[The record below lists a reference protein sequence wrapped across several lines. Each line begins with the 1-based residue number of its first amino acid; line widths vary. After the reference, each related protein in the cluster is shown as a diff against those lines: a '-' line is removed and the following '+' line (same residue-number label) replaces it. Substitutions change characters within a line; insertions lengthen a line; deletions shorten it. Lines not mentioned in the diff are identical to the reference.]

1 MPSLSELA
9 RMAIPIVL
17 PPNSLMLCA
26 LAGLLLLNRK
36 PRLAKG
42 LLWTSMLLTLAL
54 STGLSYKLL
63 MRALGPIEPLDLAAA
78 KQAQAI
84 VILASESKPA
94 PEFGGPTV
102 GDFTLVRLRY
112 GAAVARQTGLPVLVS
127 GGSLGPDLP
136 TMAELMKRSLT
147 QDFQIPVR
155 WAEDSS
161 RNTREN
167 AQMSARILLP
177 QGIKKVVLVTQE
189 YHMKRATREFEAAG
203 FEVVPAPTGLNS
215 KQRMVWHEVVRPNM
229 KSLLNTQL
237 ALHELIG
244 LAVQ

>member
-1 MPSLSELA
+1 MSLTELA
-9 RMAIPIVL
+9 RMSIPILL

-26 LAGLLLLNRK
+26 LAGLLLLKRR

-42 LLWTSMLLTLAL
+42 LLWGSVIVTMLL

-63 MRALGPIEPLDLAAA
+63 MRVLGPVEPLDMAAA

-147 QDFQIPVR
+147 QDFQVPVR
-155 WAEDSS
+155 WAEDGSL
-161 RNTREN
+161 NTHEN
-167 AQMSARILLP
+167 AVMSARMLQP
-177 QGIKKVVLVTQE
+177 EGIKKIVLVTQE

-215 KQRMVWHEVVRPNM
+215 KQRMEWHEIIRPNM

-237 ALHELIG
+237 AIHELIG